1 MEGRKMPGLTRRGLV
16 GAGLTALPMAQLPMT
31 HAALAAVGVPVG
43 SAVMIEDLRSDPRL
57 KDALIR
63 YCDIIVPMNDLKW
76 EALRHDRAGFDYS
89 GADET
94 ITFARRN
101 GKGLRGHTLVWHG
114 GLPKWAKTIS
124 SKAEAERE
132 LTNHIEQVVTR
143 FRGIIPV
150 WDVVN
155 EVITNDA
162 LPEAPLRDS
171 VWMRHLGPT
180 YIETAFR
187 LAAAAD
193 PAARLVINDYDLE
206 NTGARTAR
214 RRTEILRIIRNLKDK
229 GIPVH
234 GVGIQAHL
242 YAEREIDVPG
252 LQRFL
257 AELTRLGMSVAITEL
272 DVIDWRLPADIAA
285 RDAAAAQLVA
295 TFLKAVTEVKKPESI
310 ITWGLTDRS
319 SWISGTFKRQD
330 GLPSRPLPL
339 DADYKAKP
347 MMRVLED
354 ARRGRS

>member
-1 MEGRKMPGLTRRGLV
+1 MRGLTRRGFL
-16 GAGLTALPMAQLPMT
+16 GAGLATLPVAQLPLT
-31 HAALAAVGVPVG
+31 RAALAAAGIPVG
-43 SAVMIEDLRSDPRL
+43 SAVMIEDLRVDPRL

-63 YCDIIVPMNDLKW
+63 YCDIIVPMNELKW

-101 GKGLRGHTLVWHG
+101 GKGLRGHTLVWHD
-114 GLPKWAKTIS
+114 GLPKWGRAIS
-124 SKAEAERE
+124 TRAEAERE
-132 LTNHIEQVVTR
+132 LSHHIEQVVTR
-143 FRGIIPV
+143 YRGIIPV

-155 EVITNDA
+155 EVIA
-162 LPEAPLRDS
+162 HEAPSGAPLRDS
-171 VWMRHLGPT
+171 VWLRQLGPS

-193 PAARLVINDYDLE
+193 PKARLVINDYDLE

-214 RRTEILRIIRNLKDK
+214 RRAEILRIIRDLKDK

-234 GVGIQAHL
+234 GVGMQAHL

-252 LQRFL
+252 LQQFM
-257 AELTRLGMSVAITEL
+257 AELTRLEMSVAITEL
-272 DVIDWRLPADIAA
+272 DVIDWRLPADIPA
-285 RDAAAAQLVA
+285 RDAAAAQLVS

-310 ITWGLTDRS
+310 ITWGITDRS

-354 ARRGRS
+354 TRRGRP